1 VAELKGFMYPRTP
14 TGKAGILAGPP
25 WHYSGEM
32 LTVEFRTDP
41 AKVAALLPGPLA
53 PAADDPGACAL
64 IWADWQSCS
73 DDFSELLDPLR
84 CQYREVFL
92 VVRCVYKGTT
102 YSRAAY
108 IWVDKD
114 FAMARGHVQGYPKKL
129 GEIAMT
135 RPVTLGRAGPRLIP
149 GGRFGA
155 TLSTWGRR
163 IADARFT
170 ITGSAE
176 TAGFV
181 NGHPMLHS
189 RQMPAIEMDGRDSLD
204 ELVTMRGYD
213 ADLGPVHSGDAEL
226 DLFEHPTEELKDLD
240 PIEIIGGYYRQVANS
255 MAGGTTVWAADNPM
269 AARQAIAQAPSP
281 WQPTNDPPSDP
292 QAAADADGQARTIAD
307 SRGHGLR
314 SDGAAGGRAESDDR
328 PHGDPSG
335 IDDPPGGDPSDLQ
348 AESQSVW
355 APR

>member
-1 VAELKGFMYPRTP
+1 MYPRTP
-14 TGKAGILAGPP
+14 TGKAGILPGPP

-41 AKVAALLPGPLA
+41 ANVAELLPEPLTLVD
-53 PAADDPGACAL
+53 DDPGACAL

-73 DDFSELLDPLR
+73 NSFEELCDPVR
-84 CQYREVFL
+84 SQYKEVFL
-92 VVRCVYKGTT
+92 VIRCSYDGVI

-114 FAMARGHVQGYPKKL
+114 FAMARGHVQGYPKKM

-135 RPVTLGRAGPRLIP
+135 RPVTVGRAGPRLMV

-155 TLSTWGRR
+155 TLSSWGRR
-163 IADARFT
+163 IAQARFT
-170 ITGSAE
+170 ITGNAD

-213 ADLGPVHSGDAEL
+213 VEVGPVYAGTAEL
-226 DLFEHPTEELKDLD
+226 EISEHPTEELNRLE
-240 PIEIIGGYYRQVANS
+240 PYEIIGGYYRQVANS
-255 MAGGTTVWAADNPM
+255 MAGGVTVWAASNPM
-269 AARQAIAQAPSP
+269 APQS
-281 WQPTNDPPSDP
+281 SDP
-292 QAAADADGQARTIAD
+292 QDRHRRGDAEP
-307 SRGHGLR
+307 
-314 SDGAAGGRAESDDR
+314 SDGSRSPAAK
-328 PHGDPSG
+328 
-335 IDDPPGGDPSDLQ
+335 
-348 AESQSVW
+348 
-355 APR
+355 